1 MSDSRKQF
9 EAHLRQ
15 TSPACFDLRRAG
27 GVYTDPSTQAG
38 WELWQASRLFLLR
51 QIRAL
56 EALSVAG
63 LSGKR

>member
-1 MSDSRKQF
+1 MSSREQF
-9 EAHLRQ
+9 EAYIRK
-15 TSPACFDLRRAG
+15 TSPGCFDLRQAR

-56 EALSVAG
+56 
-63 LSGKR
+63 

>member
-1 MSDSRKQF
+1 MSSRAQF
-9 EAHLRQ
+9 EAHIRK
-15 TSPACFDLRRAG
+15 TSPGCFDLRQAG
-27 GVYTDPSTQAG
+27 GIYTDPSIQAG

-63 LSGKR
+63 LSTKP